1 MRYCIGL
8 ILIVFF
14 TPSFAQSW
22 QEDVEAARKF
32 YKSNEFKKAKIYY
45 QKGLKHKPSSIDL
58 TEEIAQCNYKNNAF
72 EKARNMYSKSL
83 QKTSNK
89 QKIADLNYNKGT
101 SFMKEKNY
109 TSAIENYKKTLKINS
124 SDEMARYNLS
134 QALRMKNKKE
144 NKPTKQNNPPKNPA
158 DKNQKKDQTP
168 QQPKPESNALSKNE
182 LEKKLD
188 RISKAEAASKRKK
201 FNNGSTSSNNST
213 KNW

>member
-1 MRYCIGL
+1 MNYFIGL
-8 ILIVFF
+8 LLIVVF

-22 QEDVEAARKF
+22 QEDVEAARK
-32 YKSNEFKKAKIYY
+32 YYRSNEFKKAKIHY
-45 QKGLKHKPSSIDL
+45 QKAVKNKPPSIDL

-72 EKARNMYSKSL
+72 EKARTLYSKSL

-124 SDEMARYNLS
+124 SDEAARYNLS
-134 QALRMKNKKE
+134 QALRMKNKKD
-144 NKPTKQNNPPKNPA
+144 NKPSKQNNPPKNPTE
-158 DKNQKKDQTP
+158 KNQRKDPAP

-201 FNNGSTSSNNST
+201 FNNGSTNSNNST